1 MTFAT
6 EHFKGAELLEKQGG
20 KLRLALP
27 PQPGMSLGAIFGL
40 IEENR
45 RNLGIGDYAL
55 VRVQSTFI
63 NLVLSTLVSI
73 VYGVVIHSV
82 YSMHVVP
89 CNSGSTIR

>member
-1 MTFAT
+1 MTFAS

-55 VRVQSTFI
+55 VRVRSSYT
-63 NLVLSTLVSI
+63 LSILALCV
-73 VYGVVIHSV
+73 
-82 YSMHVVP
+82 
-89 CNSGSTIR
+89 RR